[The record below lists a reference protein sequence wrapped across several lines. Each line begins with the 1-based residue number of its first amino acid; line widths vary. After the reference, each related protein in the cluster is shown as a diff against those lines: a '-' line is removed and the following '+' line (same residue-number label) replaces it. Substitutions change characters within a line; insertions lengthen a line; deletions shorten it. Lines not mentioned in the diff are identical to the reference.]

1 MRIVITRL
9 LTAAV
14 TTLHESITDTAE
26 CRLLSLCRTA
36 TQLRLRLDI
45 SWVTSNS
52 KCMYS
57 IVWSLYT
64 TKGQEKVHVVDKFA
78 CFQNMHVLWNNLL
91 KSDFNRN
98 SGLQLKCKKAFTID
112 DNAMPKLTC
121 AMVWASSWGCS
132 SLLTMAS
139 WSAVV
144 IFTPRRAATVRT
156 WRKSLYF
163 ATFL

>member
-1 MRIVITRL
+1 MSQSPI
-9 LTAAV
+9 
-14 TTLHESITDTAE
+14 
-26 CRLLSLCRTA
+26 LLSADCSLCA
-36 TQLRLRLDI
+36 ELPLSSGWGWI
-45 SWVTSNS
+45 SHEYQVIQNV
-52 KCMYS
+52 C

-64 TKGQEKVHVVDKFA
+64 TNGQEKVNVVDKFA

-144 IFTPRRAATVRT
+144 IFTPRRAAIVRT